1 MTPVKEITQ
10 QRISAALRTGFG
22 PRIFRALTLIYM
34 SCIASSRPPFTFLTA
49 SHQRPRSACPT
60 ISNRQLNHCAVSK
73 MGRRIDPTARD
84 TVSTEYCEKDTS
96 SSCSSGPDGTIEVFY
111 EDPSDEQLER
121 ARHAA
126 KRARERVMKQRRKE
140 APISKATCRQDADH
154 GVSTWHSA
162 RVPATSHYYPGTGSH
177 NTYPEQ
183 VSPRGSKMSNG
194 ARRTAEWDSTRLQR
208 SDKNA
213 FKATTQRV
221 YSTDGN
227 PATFKHRTDAAPQQ
241 TKDLTDRDSDD
252 CCGKRHVSEKAE
264 KSGRSSTQRKRTTKV
279 RGGKCG
285 KSRCQCDECWVAK
298 HRGSRRIDRKG
309 HRVVDPGAS
318 SGCTVL

>member
-1 MTPVKEITQ
+1 M
-10 QRISAALRTGFG
+10 LRQGFG

-34 SCIASSRPPFTFLTA
+34 SCIASSRPPFTILTA

-73 MGRRIDPTARD
+73 MGRRIDPTTRD

-126 KRARERVMKQRRKE
+126 KRARATVMRQRKDGG
-140 APISKATCRQDADH
+140 PPSKATCRQDADH
-154 GVSTWHSA
+154 GVLTLDDA
-162 RVPATSHYYPGTGSH
+162 RLPVGSHYTGTAPQ
-177 NTYPEQ
+177 NTYSGQ
-183 VSPRGSKMSNG
+183 VSTTQSRKSEIAQRN
-194 ARRTAEWDSTRLQR
+194 AYWDSTLPEGRNEK
-208 SDKNA
+208 SS
-213 FKATTQRV
+213 KATTKWV
-221 YSTDGN
+221 YSTDNN
-227 PATFKHRTDAAPQQ
+227 PPTFHHRTAVPAHQ
-241 TKDLTDRDSDD
+241 TTYLTHCDSDA
-252 CCGKRHVSEKAE
+252 CSGKRDATRQAKA
-264 KSGRSSTQRKRTTKV
+264 SRSNPRKQRKRSTKV
-279 RGGKCG
+279 RGDGWSK
-285 KSRCQCDECWVAK
+285 CQCDECWVARD
-298 HRGSRRIDRKG
+298 RGSRRINSKG